1 MEIGAMRTAMIVAVA
16 LAAAGCGGEVACHA
30 EFTGNFTA
38 EVDPPAGCG
47 TMSKGT
53 GAQASDWIL
62 ELRAM
67 PNGGKVSFDAQI
79 DVGPA
84 PAAGMLSS
92 QTTAHWQAV
101 AVTDANCELSAG
113 NQSTPG
119 GAFTLTLTSVTGL
132 DKATATAHGTL
143 LLTQA
148 LQAPSGVDCGFGD
161 TESVY
166 YTF

>member
-1 MEIGAMRTAMIVAVA
+1 MRTAMMVAA
-16 LAAAGCGGEVACHA
+16 LAAAGCGGGAAACHA
-30 EFTGNFTA
+30 DFTGNFTA
-38 EVDPPAGCG
+38 SVDPSAGCG
-47 TMSKGT
+47 TMTKGM

-92 QTTAHWQAV
+92 QTVAHWQAV

-143 LLTQA
+143 QVTQA
-148 LQAPSGVDCGFGD
+148 LQAPAGVDCGFGD
-161 TESVY
+161 IETVD